1 MENNNT
7 FSKNNTP
14 GELTNNKKTTHLN
27 RIINSS
33 SNNARKENI
42 NNRLNLQTDNQFVLM
57 STMNKE
63 KSNLSDLYSPIHTQ
77 AIIENDSTTNNDKN
91 ENNLADVL
99 MSSPIN
105 EMEIVPELKKSD
117 SENAE
122 FKRNFTLIFLLLP
135 ITYNWIYSKA
145 MDLNLEE
152 MRSVDDEFAID
163 DSIKIKNGF

>member
-1 MENNNT
+1 MENNST

-14 GELTNNKKTTHLN
+14 GELINNRKTTHLN

-33 SNNARKENI
+33 NNARRENV
-42 NNRLNLQTDNQFVLM
+42 NSRLNLQVDNQFVLM
-57 STMNKE
+57 PTMNKE

-91 ENNLADVL
+91 NENNLADIV

-122 FKRNFTLIFLLLP
+122 FKGIYNFF
-135 ITYNWIYSKA
+135 
-145 MDLNLEE
+145 
-152 MRSVDDEFAID
+152 
-163 DSIKIKNGF
+163 

>member
-1 MENNNT
+1 MENNST

-14 GELTNNKKTTHLN
+14 GELINNRKTTHLN

-33 SNNARKENI
+33 SNNARRENV
-42 NNRLNLQTDNQFVLM
+42 NSRLNLQVDNQFVLM
-57 STMNKE
+57 PTMNKE

-91 ENNLADVL
+91 NENNLADVV
-99 MSSPIN
+99 MSSPIH

-122 FKRNFTLIFLLLP
+122 FKGIYNFF
-135 ITYNWIYSKA
+135 
-145 MDLNLEE
+145 
-152 MRSVDDEFAID
+152 
-163 DSIKIKNGF
+163 